1 MHPQAPEHDEFTQQ
15 ALAALLH
22 RWRTTRQIFR
32 PRYACGATN
41 AITDVD
47 GVTVGH
53 STLAAGNVQT
63 GVTAIVPPGD
73 TLYQHPLPCGV
84 AVLNG
89 FAKPMG
95 LIQLMELGELQTPIL
110 LSNTFA
116 TGAIFNAM
124 IARSCQQFPQIG
136 RPDATINPVILE
148 CNDFYLNDI
157 QAMAV
162 CEDDALT
169 AIDSATTSFT
179 RGSVGAGRGMSSFG
193 LKGGV
198 GTPSRWC
205 EELNATLGVLVLA
218 NFGKLSELTLDGVRA
233 GEAIAQV
240 LPQLAPQVDAG
251 SVIII
256 MACDRYLD
264 SRQLSRIAKRA
275 GAGLGRLGSYWGHG
289 SGDIALAFSTKRDG
303 VTLPDGALE
312 PLLAMAADATEHA
325 IIDALLNAETVC
337 GFDGHYRLGL
347 SDVLDNLA
355 NSPGAFP
362 SHEENAGGVW
372 SPNQIGNE

>member
-1 MHPQAPEHDEFTQQ
+1 MDPQHTSDDFSQQ
-15 ALAALLH
+15 AMAALLQ
-22 RWRTTRQIFR
+22 RWRTSRQIFQ
-32 PRYACGATN
+32 PRFPCAATN
-41 AITDVD
+41 AITDVA
-47 GVTVGH
+47 GITVGH
-53 STLAAGNVQT
+53 STLAAGDIQT

-73 TLYQHPLPCGV
+73 NLYGQPLPCGV

-95 LIQLMELGELQTPIL
+95 LIQVMELGELQTPIL

-116 TGAIFNAM
+116 TGSLFNAL
-124 IARSCQQFPQIG
+124 IRRSCRQFPQIG
-136 RPDATINPVILE
+136 RPDSTINPLILE

-162 CEDDALT
+162 SEDDAFT
-169 AIDSATTSFT
+169 ALDGATKTFA
-179 RGSVGAGRGMSSFG
+179 RGSVGAGRGMSCFG
-193 LKGGV
+193 LKGGI
-198 GTPSRWC
+198 GTASRWC

-233 GEAIAQV
+233 GEAIAQRQS
-240 LPQLAPQVDAG
+240 QLAPQVDAG

-264 SRQLSRIAKRA
+264 SRQLGRIAKRA

-289 SGDIALAFSTKRDG
+289 SGDIALAFSTQREGDT
-303 VTLPDGALE
+303 VPDAGLE
-312 PLLAMAADATEHA
+312 PLLALAADATEHA
-325 IIDALLNAETVC
+325 IIDALLSAETVC

-347 SDVLDNLA
+347 SEILDALA
-355 NSPGAFP
+355 
-362 SHEENAGGVW
+362 H
-372 SPNQIGNE
+372 QKGNES

>member
-1 MHPQAPEHDEFTQQ
+1 MHPQYPEPDEFTQQ
-15 ALAALLH
+15 ALAALLQ

-32 PRYACGATN
+32 PRFPCGATN
-41 AITDVD
+41 AITDVT

-53 STLAAGNVQT
+53 STLAAGDVQT

-73 TLYQHPLPCGV
+73 NLYQQPLPCGV

-95 LIQLMELGELQTPIL
+95 LIQVMELGQLQTPVL

-116 TGAIFNAM
+116 TGALFNAM
-124 IARSCQQFPQIG
+124 IKRSCHQFPQIG

-148 CNDFYLNDI
+148 CNDFWLNDI

-162 CEDDALT
+162 SEDDALT
-169 AIDSATTSFT
+169 ALDGATNTFT

-193 LKGGV
+193 LKGGI
-198 GTPSRWC
+198 GTASRWC

-233 GEAIAQV
+233 GDAIAEV
-240 LPQLAPQVDAG
+240 LPNIAPQVDAG

-256 MACDRYLD
+256 LACDRYLD
-264 SRQLSRIAKRA
+264 SRQLGSIAKRA

-289 SGDIALAFSTKRDG
+289 SGDIALAFSTQRDG
-303 VTLPDGALE
+303 VTLTDDKLE
-312 PLLAMAADATEHA
+312 PLLALAADATEHA
-325 IIDALLNAETVC
+325 VIDAMLSAETVC
-337 GFDGHYRLGL
+337 GFDGHFRLGL
-347 SDVLDNLA
+347 SEVLDSLA
-355 NSPGAFP
+355 NLK
-362 SHEENAGGVW
+362 
-372 SPNQIGNE
+372 GNES